1 MILYSHQQFASHI
14 QNRNFIHFAEKKG
27 KPTLVVVPK
36 KDEKAPDDR
45 PDLTVEQEQKTDAL
59 SKVQPHGKALAEKF
73 RKGEIEEKVF
83 LEMHRLLLVDINE
96 YRDNANKTSFE
107 NYVKALTKGKLPK
120 KGKGSLC
127 LLEALKHA
135 NPDGSQS
142 PQNRYAKEKLAELA
156 TEAPGAISDREYQE
170 ILESL
175 KAVSPQEK
183 DEDEEEKPEDEADVI
198 DLTQRKARILIDQGE
213 THSRVEK
220 STKQTHQN
228 WKLEKPPQEL
238 IDKFQPL
245 DERTLEIVAA
255 ANTKGRIKE
264 KLEAT
269 IQPNYQ
275 GDFRA
280 VIRDILQSDD
290 KELGRIVKGRL
301 KKLLENTKSAPEVL
315 QRNMVSIIAQI
326 NNELTE
332 LDDEMEEIEEKFE
345 PLVAEFNEY
354 AMQQIDRIRAIEF
367 FSARAGLDMMTVQKL
382 IGWYK
387 GGTKIFGKK
396 VDPKTGISGKEQIS
410 MEITGFTF
418 EPGNDSSDKEAP
430 GHLIVNYIDEDGKK
444 HSEPFIHFVRQMDT
458 LEAYEPQ
465 TSMEDFNKRRK
476 FELRYAPLQAG
487 QTFAAT
493 VLVDLDEKGE
503 AVYQRQHFQIDRIFQ
518 EITTDG
524 KNDWRIQLKE
534 PVETVPLGWLDEG
547 IHKKGYKAR
556 FHQTFNLGQF
566 DKFIMQRGFKR
577 VTAAEEDQKVVN
589 QINKD
594 RVEAHNNYQPVL
606 DDSQRHKRRVQS
618 MTVPLV
624 EAKVGLTIPQ
634 KVGEKRHV
642 KWYNPTY
649 RKDTVATLELV
660 QDANGKRR
668 YKLLYDADMRKRY
681 SDADLHP
688 DVKALLNSDMKPF
701 GASWRETAIPGL
713 NLKSQPSALGGTWR
727 EIDLDADLLQQAT
740 NKGMLTDAAV
750 DPTNPQ
756 TDPTNSQYDPD
767 EAAIAEQAAQLGAKR
782 AGLQGQ
788 AANDNEEDFAERSL
802 ESRLDEEKENKLF
815 MGEGAAEVS
824 DEAKPYSEVHK
835 VDGMTTKERGF
846 FKEMWATT
854 RFLSI
859 GDLWEMGKA
868 MYEYYERRFQRRQK
882 GRYAEVSKHVPFFAP
897 EMKRVGQAAETE
909 AMNQFKEAFDQYGVF
924 EILDRMRK
932 THNRDELKAGFI
944 TLTSKGQMR
953 WDDIDIWKNIN
964 RFVDPGVAI
973 PIPGNGDPFTQISE
987 SDTRT
992 GFDFLKGA
1000 IDSMWGD
1007 GGYNDW
1013 YRQNKSTYL
1022 SNAKSQYETGKEL
1035 ENMEGGPAK
1044 KLAELLRRHKSGE
1057 FVDPQEYEGLILFVI
1072 EYGKAVMQDKIYYI
1086 CEGIAAEN
1094 KSGRTILSFDR
1105 LGHINSEMLVRFP
1118 LLQYMTDG
1126 MVRSDGK
1133 EHKPTVDDYKRWV
1146 KWFDNGDPQNP
1157 AKNRP
1162 TAAVDKF
1169 LWEYALPSRST
1180 RQRINKALRDGE
1192 RIDHDDMFG
1201 YIPPATEQVV
1211 NDACKSTTG
1220 SKKFVTTE
1228 GYANVFPGF
1237 SEFLKT
1243 QGSKSNA
1250 KKLIQ
1255 GVKSYVRYE
1264 SIMTGRWKKGDEGY
1278 ARLDDDTLRKA
1289 PVVSGIPP
1297 IVFIKEGNDLVRRIV
1312 RAYNDTQLNEIMELM
1327 YQTTGDV
1334 KGNADERTK
1343 QNKIQYALEKFGRHF
1358 ERVASADGGARLLAE
1373 VKATQFKGM
1382 PYTPWEV
1389 KQLRKQG
1396 KVVDP
1401 SLLARPDAM
1410 SA

>member
-1 MILYSHQQFASHI
+1 MILNSLQQFASHTH
-14 QNRNFIHFAEKKG
+14 NRNFIHFAEKKG
-27 KPTLVVVPK
+27 KPALVVVPK
-36 KDEKAPDDR
+36 KDEKAPDNR
-45 PDLTVEQEQKTDAL
+45 PDLTVDQEQKTDAL

-73 RKGEIEEKVF
+73 RKGELDEKVF
-83 LEMHRLLLVDINE
+83 MEMHRLLLLDINE

-107 NYVKALTKGKLPK
+107 NYVKALVKGKFPK

-127 LLEALKHA
+127 LLKALKHS

-142 PQNRYAKEKLAELA
+142 PQNRYAIEKLAELA

-183 DEDEEEKPEDEADVI
+183 NEDEDEKPEDEADVI
-198 DLTQRKARILIDQGE
+198 DLTKRKAKILLDQGE
-213 THSRVEK
+213 THSKVEK

-245 DERTLEIVAA
+245 DERTIEIVNA
-255 ANTKGRIKE
+255 ANGKGRIKE

-269 IQPNYQ
+269 IQSGYQ

-280 VIRDILQSDD
+280 VINEILQANDQN
-290 KELGRIVKGRL
+290 LGRIVKGRL

-315 QRNMVSIIAQI
+315 QRNIVSIISQLGL
-326 NNELTE
+326 ELVE
-332 LDDEMEEIEEKFE
+332 LDEEMDEINAQLE
-345 PLVAEFNEY
+345 PLITEFNEY
-354 AMQQIDRIRAIEF
+354 AMQQIGRIRAIEF
-367 FSARAGLDMMTVQKL
+367 FSKRAGLDMMTVQKL

-387 GGTKIFGKK
+387 GGSKIFGMKIDPQTGKK
-396 VDPKTGISGKEQIS
+396 TEGQIS

-418 EPGNDSSDKEAP
+418 EPGNDPSDKEAP
-430 GHLIVNYIDEDGKK
+430 GHLIVNYIDENGKE
-444 HSEPFIHFVRQMDT
+444 HAEPFIHFVRQMDA
-458 LEAYEPQ
+458 LECYEPQ
-465 TSMEDFNKRRK
+465 TSMEEFNKRRK

-493 VLVDLDEKGE
+493 VLVDMDERGE
-503 AVYQRQHFQIDRIFQ
+503 AVYQRQIFHIDRIFQ
-518 EITTDG
+518 EITSDG

-534 PVETVPLGWLDEG
+534 PVETVPLGWLDPNM
-547 IHKKGYKAR
+547 HSKGYKAR

-577 VTAAEEDQKVVN
+577 VTAAEEDQKVIK
-589 QINKD
+589 QIAKD
-594 RVEAHNNYQPVL
+594 CIDAHNNYQPVL
-606 DDSQRHKRRVQS
+606 DDSQMHKRRMQS
-618 MTVPLV
+618 ITRPLV
-624 EAKVGLTIPQ
+624 AAKVGLTLPK

-649 RKDTVATLELV
+649 RKETVATLELIE
-660 QDANGKRR
+660 DASGKRNYR
-668 YKLLYDADMRKRY
+668 LIYDADMRKRY
-681 SDADLHP
+681 DDAALHP
-688 DVKALLNSDMKPF
+688 DVKALLNSNLKPF
-701 GASWRETAIPGL
+701 GASWRETVIPGL
-713 NLKSQPSALGGTWR
+713 NLKSKPSSLGGTWR
-727 EIDLDADLLQQAT
+727 EIDLDSDLLQQAT

-750 DPTNPQ
+750 DPNNPQ
-756 TDPTNSQYDPD
+756 TDPTNLQYDPQE
-767 EAAIAEQAAQLGAKR
+767 EAIEKQALNLGSKS
-782 AGLQGQ
+782 
-788 AANDNEEDFAERSL
+788 AANTDEEDFAEKSL
-802 ESRLDEEKENKLF
+802 ESRLEREEGDKLF
-815 MGEGAAEVS
+815 LGEGAPEIS
-824 DEAKPYSEVHK
+824 EEALPYSAVHK

-859 GDLWEMGKA
+859 SDLWEMGKA

-909 AMNQFKEAFDQYGVF
+909 AMNQFKEAYEQFGVF
-924 EILDRMRK
+924 EILDRMRQ

-953 WDDIDIWKNIN
+953 WDDIGIWKSIN
-964 RFVDPGVAI
+964 RFVDPEVAI

-987 SDTRT
+987 DDPRT
-992 GFDFLKGA
+992 GLDYLKAA

-1035 ENMEGGPAK
+1035 ENMEGGPEK

-1057 FVDPQEYEGLILFVI
+1057 FVDPQEYEGLILFII
-1072 EYGKAVMQDKIYYI
+1072 EYGKANMQDKVYYI

-1094 KSGRTILSFDR
+1094 KNGKTILSFDR

-1126 MVRSDGK
+1126 MKRQNGEV
-1133 EHKPTVDDYKRWV
+1133 HKPTVDDYKRWV
-1146 KWFDNGDPQNP
+1146 NWFDDGDPRNP

-1169 LWEYALPSRST
+1169 LWDFALPSRST

-1192 RIDHDDMFG
+1192 RIDHDDMYG

-1237 SEFLKT
+1237 SQYMMT
-1243 QGSKSNA
+1243 QGQKNNT

-1255 GVKSYVRYE
+1255 SIKSYVRFE
-1264 SIMTGRWKKGDEGY
+1264 SIMTGRWEKGDGGY
-1278 ARLDDDTLRKA
+1278 ARLDDDTLRKK
-1289 PVVSGIPP
+1289 PVVSETPP
-1297 IVFIKEGNDLVRRIV
+1297 LKYISECNNLVRRIAT
-1312 RAYNDTQLNEIMELM
+1312 AYNDQELLKIVETM
-1327 YQTTGDV
+1327 HQTTGDIRS
-1334 KGNADERTK
+1334 NAQERTK
-1343 QNKIQYALEKFGRHF
+1343 QNKIQYALERFGRHL
-1358 ERVASADGGARLLAE
+1358 ERVASGDQGARLLAE
-1373 VKATQFKGM
+1373 VKATKFIGM
-1382 PYTPWEV
+1382 EYTSWEV
-1389 KQLRKQG
+1389 KQMRKKGQQI
-1396 KVVDP
+1396 DP
-1401 SLLARPDAM
+1401 SLLSRPERA
-1410 SA
+1410 AA